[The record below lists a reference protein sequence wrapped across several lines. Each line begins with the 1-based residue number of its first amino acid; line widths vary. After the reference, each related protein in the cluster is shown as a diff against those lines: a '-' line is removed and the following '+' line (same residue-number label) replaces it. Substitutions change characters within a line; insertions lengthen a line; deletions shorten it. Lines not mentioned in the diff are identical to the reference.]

1 MAEKEIR
8 LAKNKLRKFKNY
20 DDHLEKLS
28 FEKNNLESLIY
39 KVQDLLSQ
47 DSFVSVITSEDENTL
62 KTLTIEYDE
71 WLFSEEADTAS
82 LKEIKSKHRNLFS
95 IVEGANIRQSE
106 Y

>member
-39 KVQDLLSQ
+39 KVQDLLS
-47 DSFVSVITSEDENTL
+47 
-62 KTLTIEYDE
+62 
-71 WLFSEEADTAS
+71 
-82 LKEIKSKHRNLFS
+82 
-95 IVEGANIRQSE
+95 
-106 Y
+106 